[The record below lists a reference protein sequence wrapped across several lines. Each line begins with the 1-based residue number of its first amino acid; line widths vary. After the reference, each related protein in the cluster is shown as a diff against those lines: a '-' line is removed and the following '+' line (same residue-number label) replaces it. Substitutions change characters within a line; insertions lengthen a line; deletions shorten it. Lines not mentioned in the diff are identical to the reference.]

1 MWTSHK
7 NTLFLAIYI
16 LFNTDLVLE
25 MHVAF
30 HVHKETCKELIQLI
44 YLKLFLREWRD
55 LHYMGRGRY
64 RWWQG
69 STICQQGLDKMY
81 N

>member
-1 MWTSHK
+1 MWTSHR

-55 LHYMGRGRY
+55 LRYMGRGRD